1 MKQRRKRTYYN
12 AQQRA
17 IIWARYQQG
26 DSLNDIAKFFDRF
39 HSSIQ
44 GIIAKTGGIRP
55 PDKTRSALCLTTQER
70 EEISRGLSSQLSIR
84 EIAKQL
90 KRSPSTIS
98 REVNRNG
105 GRTLYRANK
114 ADIAAWE
121 RAKRPKLCKL
131 ILNKRLAKLVAMKLH
146 RSWSPQQIA
155 GWLMRTYSDKDLHVS
170 HETIYKTLYVQTRG
184 ALKKELQQCL
194 RSQRVIRRSRHATLK
209 GKGLG
214 KIVDAVH
221 ISKRPPEVKDRAVP
235 GHWEGDLIAGSGNSY
250 IATLVER
257 HSRYVMLVK
266 VGSNKTAAVIN
277 ALIKQSKKL
286 PEELYKTLTWD
297 RGCEMSNHKA
307 FTLATDIQVYFCDPK
322 SPWQRGSNENT
333 NRLLRQYFPKGTDL
347 NVHSQQKLSQV
358 ARQLNERPRKTLDY
372 ETPAERFN
380 QCVASID

>member
-1 MKQRRKRTYYN
+1 MKQRKRIYYN

-17 IIWARYQQG
+17 LIWDRYQQG
-26 DSLNDIAKFFDRF
+26 DSLHDIANIFDRF

-44 GIIAKTGGIRP
+44 GIIAKSFGIRP
-55 PDKTRSALCLTTQER
+55 PDRVRSALCLTLQER
-70 EEISRGLSSQLSIR
+70 EEISRGLSSDLSIR

-90 KRSPSTIS
+90 HRAPSTVS
-98 REVNRNG
+98 REINRNG
-105 GRTLYRANK
+105 GRKLYRANK

-121 RAKRPKLCKL
+121 RAKRPKSCKL
-131 ILNKRLAKLVAMKLH
+131 LLNKALARLVAMKLH

-155 GWLMRTYSDKDLHVS
+155 GWLMRTYPEKDLHVS

-194 RSQRVIRRSRHATLK
+194 RSQRVIRRSKHATLK

-221 ISKRPPEVKDRAVP
+221 ISERPPEVADRAVP

-266 VGSNKTAAVIN
+266 VASNKTAAVID
-277 ALIKQSKKL
+277 ALIKQAKKL
-286 PEELYKTLTWD
+286 PDELYKTLTWD

-380 QCVASID
+380 QCVALTS

>member
-1 MKQRRKRTYYN
+1 MKMRKRIYYN

-17 IIWARYQQG
+17 IIWERYQQG
-26 DSLNDIAKFFDRF
+26 DSLHDIARFFDRF

-55 PDKTRSALCLTTQER
+55 QEKTRSALCLTSQER

-84 EIAKQL
+84 QIAEQL
-90 KRSPSTIS
+90 NRSPSTVS

-105 GRTLYRANK
+105 GRKLYRANK
-114 ADIAAWE
+114 ADTAAWE
-121 RAKRPKLCKL
+121 RAKRPKPCKL
-131 ILNKRLAKLVAMKLH
+131 LLNKALAKLVAMKLN

-155 GWLMRTYSDKDLHVS
+155 GWLMRTYSNKDLHVS

-194 RSQRVIRRSRHATLK
+194 RSQRVMRRSKHATLK

-221 ISKRPPEVKDRAVP
+221 ISERPPEVADRAVP
-235 GHWEGDLIAGSGNSY
+235 GHWEGDLIVGSGNSY

-266 VGSNKTAAVIN
+266 VGSNKTVAVID

-380 QCVASID
+380 QYVASTS

>member
-1 MKQRRKRTYYN
+1 MKQRKRIYYN

-17 IIWARYQQG
+17 LIWDRYQQG
-26 DSLNDIAKFFDRF
+26 DSLHDIAKIFDRF

-44 GIIAKTGGIRP
+44 GLIARTGGIRP
-55 PDKTRSALCLTTQER
+55 PYKTRSALNLTPQER

-84 EIAKQL
+84 QIAKQL
-90 KRSPSTIS
+90 HRAPSTIS

-105 GRTLYRANK
+105 GRKLYRANK
-114 ADIAAWE
+114 ADTAAWE
-121 RAKRPKLCKL
+121 RAKRPKSCKL
-131 ILNKRLAKLVAMKLH
+131 LLNKALAKLVAMKLH

-155 GWLMRTYSDKDLHVS
+155 GWLMRTSSDKEFHVS

-184 ALKKELQQCL
+184 ALKKELQKCL
-194 RSQRVIRRSRHATLK
+194 RSQRVIRRSKHATLK

-221 ISKRPPEVKDRAVP
+221 ISERPSEVKDRAVP

-257 HSRYVMLVK
+257 HSRYVMLAK
-266 VGSNKTAAVIN
+266 VSNNKTLTVIN

-297 RGCEMSNHKA
+297 RGCEMSNHKM

-347 NVHSQQKLSQV
+347 NIHSQQKLSQV
-358 ARQLNERPRKTLDY
+358 ARQLNERPRKTLNY

-380 QCVASID
+380 QCVALID

>member
-1 MKQRRKRTYYN
+1 MKHRTRIYYN

-17 IIWARYQQG
+17 LIWDRYQQG
-26 DSLNDIAKFFDRF
+26 DSLHDIARIFNRY
-39 HSSIQ
+39 HSSIR
-44 GIIAKTGGIRP
+44 GLIARTGGIRP
-55 PDKTRSALCLTTQER
+55 PGKKRSALYLSPQER
-70 EEISRGLSSQLSIR
+70 EEISRGLSAQLSIR
-84 EIAKQL
+84 AIAKQL

-105 GRTLYRANK
+105 GRKLYRANK
-114 ADIAAWE
+114 ADSLAWE
-121 RAKRPKLCKL
+121 RAKRAKPCKL
-131 ILNKRLAKLVAMKLH
+131 LLNKALAQLVTMKLH
-146 RSWSPQQIA
+146 RRWSPQQIA
-155 GWLMRTYSDKDLHVS
+155 GWLMRTYSNKDFHVS
-170 HETIYKTLYVQTRG
+170 HETIYKTLYVQARG
-184 ALKKELQQCL
+184 ALKKELQKCL
-194 RSQRVIRRSRHATLK
+194 RTQRVIRHSKHTTLK

-221 ISKRPPEVKDRAVP
+221 ISERPQEVKDRAVP

-266 VGSNKTAAVIN
+266 VSSNKTVPVID

-286 PEELYKTLTWD
+286 PAELYKTLTWD
-297 RGCEMSNHKA
+297 RGCEMSNHKR

-322 SPWQRGSNENT
+322 SPWQRGTNENT

-347 NVHSQQKLSQV
+347 NVHTQQKLSQV

-380 QCVASID
+380 HYVALTG

>member
-1 MKQRRKRTYYN
+1 MKRRTRIYYN

-17 IIWARYQQG
+17 LIWDRYHQG
-26 DSLNDIAKFFDRF
+26 DSLHDIAKTFDRF

-44 GIIAKTGGIRP
+44 GIIARTGGIRP
-55 PDKTRSALCLTTQER
+55 PIKKRSPLYLTPQER
-70 EEISRGLSSQLSIR
+70 EEISRGVSAQLSIR
-84 EIAKQL
+84 KIAKQL
-90 KRSPSTIS
+90 SRSPSTVS
-98 REVNRNG
+98 REINRNG
-105 GRTLYRANK
+105 GRKLYRANK
-114 ADIAAWE
+114 ADLAAWE
-121 RAKRPKLCKL
+121 RAKRPKRCKL
-131 ILNKRLAKLVAMKLH
+131 LLNKALAQLVAMKLH

-155 GWLMRTYSDKDLHVS
+155 GWLMRTYSNKDFHVS

-184 ALKKELQQCL
+184 ALKKELQKYL
-194 RSQRVIRRSRHATLK
+194 RTQRVIRRSKHATFK

-214 KIVDAVH
+214 KIVDAVN
-221 ISKRPPEVKDRAVP
+221 ISERPQEVKDRAVP

-257 HSRYVMLVK
+257 HSRYVMLAK
-266 VGSNKTAAVIN
+266 VSSNKTVVVID

-286 PEELYKTLTWD
+286 PSELYKTLTWD
-297 RGCEMSNHKA
+297 RGCEMSNHKK

-347 NVHSQQKLSQV
+347 NVHTQQKLSQV

-380 QCVASID
+380 QCVALVG

>member
-1 MKQRRKRTYYN
+1 MKQRKRIYYN

-17 IIWARYQQG
+17 VIWDRYQQG
-26 DSLNDIAKFFDRF
+26 DSLHDIAKIFDRM

-44 GIIAKTGGIRP
+44 GLIARTGGIKP
-55 PDKTRSALCLTTQER
+55 PDKTRAASQLTSQER

-90 KRSPSTIS
+90 NRAPSTVS

-105 GRTLYRANK
+105 GCTSSRANK
-114 ADIAAWE
+114 ADSAAWE
-121 RAKRPKLCKL
+121 YAKRPKRCKL
-131 ILNKRLAKLVAMKLH
+131 LLNKVLARLVAMKLH
-146 RSWSPQQIA
+146 RTWSPQQIA

-170 HETIYKTLYVQTRG
+170 HETIYKTLYVQARG
-184 ALKKELQQCL
+184 ALKKELQKHL
-194 RSQRVIRRSRHATLK
+194 RSQRVMRRSKHATLK

-214 KIVDAVH
+214 KIVDAVN
-221 ISKRPPEVKDRAVP
+221 ISERPPEVEDRAVP
-235 GHWEGDLIAGSGNSY
+235 GHWEGDLIAGSGNTY

-257 HSRYVMLVK
+257 HSRYVMLAK
-266 VGSNKTAAVIN
+266 VSSNKTVAVID

-286 PEELYKTLTWD
+286 PNELYKTLTWD
-297 RGCEMSNHKA
+297 RGCEMSNHKR

-380 QCVASID
+380 QCVALTS

>member
-1 MKQRRKRTYYN
+1 MKQRRRIYYN

-17 IIWARYQQG
+17 LIWERYQQG
-26 DSLNDIAKFFDRF
+26 ESLHDIAKFFDRG

-44 GIIAKTGGIRP
+44 GILVKTGGIKPRAKKRAP
-55 PDKTRSALCLTTQER
+55 SCLTAQER
-70 EEISRGLSSQLSIR
+70 EEISRGISSQLSIR

-90 KRSPSTIS
+90 NRAPSTIS

-105 GRTLYRANK
+105 GRIIYRANK

-121 RAKRPKLCKL
+121 RAKRPKPCKL
-131 ILNKRLAKLVAMKLH
+131 ILNKALAKLIAMKLH

-155 GWLMRTYSDKDLHVS
+155 GWLMRTYPNKDLHVS
-170 HETIYKTLYVQTRG
+170 HETIYKTLYIQTRG
-184 ALKKELQQCL
+184 ALKKELQKCL
-194 RSQRVIRRSRHATLK
+194 RSQRVMRRSKHATLK

-221 ISKRPPEVKDRAVP
+221 ISERPPEVADRAVP
-235 GHWEGDLIAGSGNSY
+235 GQWEGDLIAGSGNSY

-266 VGSNKTAAVIN
+266 VASNKTAAVIS
-277 ALIKQSKKL
+277 ALINQSKKL
-286 PEELYKTLTWD
+286 PDELYKTLTWD
-297 RGCEMSNHKA
+297 RGCEMSNHKE
-307 FTLATDIQVYFCDPK
+307 FTLATNIQVYFCDPK

-380 QCVASID
+380 QCVASIC

>member
-1 MKQRRKRTYYN
+1 MKRRKRIYYN

-17 IIWARYQQG
+17 IIWERYQQG
-26 DSLNDIAKFFDRF
+26 DSLHDIARFFDRF

-55 PDKTRSALCLTTQER
+55 QEKTRSALCLTPQER

-84 EIAKQL
+84 QIAKQL
-90 KRSPSTIS
+90 NRSPSTVS

-105 GRTLYRANK
+105 GRKLYRANK
-114 ADIAAWE
+114 ADAAAWE

-131 ILNKRLAKLVAMKLH
+131 LLNKALAKLVAMKLN

-155 GWLMRTYSDKDLHVS
+155 GWLMRTYLNKDLHVS
-170 HETIYKTLYVQTRG
+170 HETIYKTLYAQTRG

-194 RSQRVIRRSRHATLK
+194 RSQRVLRRSKHATLK

-221 ISKRPPEVKDRAVP
+221 ISERPAEVKDRAVP

-266 VGSNKTAAVIN
+266 VGSNKTAAVID

-347 NVHSQQKLSQV
+347 SVHSQQKLSQV

-380 QCVASID
+380 QYVASID

>member
-1 MKQRRKRTYYN
+1 MKRRRRIYYN

-17 IIWARYQQG
+17 IIWERYQQG
-26 DSLNDIAKFFDRF
+26 ESLHDIAKFFDRG

-44 GIIAKTGGIRP
+44 GILVKSGGIIP
-55 PDKTRSALCLTTQER
+55 PDKKRAASSLTTQER
-70 EEISRGLSSQLSIR
+70 EEISRGISSQLSIR

-90 KRSPSTIS
+90 NRSPSTVS

-105 GRTLYRANK
+105 GRKLYRANK
-114 ADIAAWE
+114 ADLAAWE
-121 RAKRPKLCKL
+121 RAKRPKSCKL
-131 ILNKRLAKLVAMKLH
+131 LLNKALARLVAMKLH

-155 GWLMRTYSDKDLHVS
+155 GWLMRTYPDKDLHVS

-194 RSQRVIRRSRHATLK
+194 RSQRIMRRSKHATLK

-221 ISKRPPEVKDRAVP
+221 ISERPPEADDRAVP
-235 GHWEGDLIAGSGNSY
+235 GHWEGDLIVGSGNSY

-257 HSRYVMLVK
+257 HSRYVMLAKVK
-266 VGSNKTAAVIN
+266 SNKTAVVIE
-277 ALIKQSKKL
+277 ALIQQSKKL
-286 PEELYKTLTWD
+286 PDELYKTLTWD
-297 RGCEMSNHKA
+297 RGHEMSNHKA
-307 FTLATDIQVYFCDPK
+307 FTLATDIRVYFCDPK

-347 NVHSQQKLSQV
+347 SVHSQQKLSQV

>member
-1 MKQRRKRTYYN
+1 MKQRRRIYYN

-17 IIWARYQQG
+17 LIWERYQQG
-26 DSLNDIAKFFDRF
+26 ESLHDIAKFFDRG

-44 GIIAKTGGIRP
+44 GILVKTGGIKPRAKKRAP
-55 PDKTRSALCLTTQER
+55 SCLTAQER

-90 KRSPSTIS
+90 NRAPSTIS

-105 GRTLYRANK
+105 GRIIYRANK

-121 RAKRPKLCKL
+121 RAKRPKPCKL
-131 ILNKRLAKLVAMKLH
+131 ILNKALAKLIAMKLH

-155 GWLMRTYSDKDLHVS
+155 GWLMRTYPNKDLHVS
-170 HETIYKTLYVQTRG
+170 HETIYKTLYIQTRG

-194 RSQRVIRRSRHATLK
+194 RSQRVMRRSKHATLK

-221 ISKRPPEVKDRAVP
+221 ISERPPEVADRAVP

-266 VGSNKTAAVIN
+266 VASNTTAAVIS
-277 ALIKQSKKL
+277 ALINQSKKL
-286 PEELYKTLTWD
+286 PDELYKTLTWD
-297 RGCEMSNHKA
+297 RGCEMSNHKE
-307 FTLATDIQVYFCDPK
+307 FTLATNIQVYFCDPK

>member
-1 MKQRRKRTYYN
+1 MKQRRRIYYN

-17 IIWARYQQG
+17 VIWDRYQQG
-26 DSLNDIAKFFDRF
+26 ETLHDIAKFFDRG

-44 GIIAKTGGIRP
+44 GIVVKTGGIRP
-55 PDKTRSALCLTTQER
+55 PDKKRSSSCLTAQER
-70 EEISRGLSSQLSIR
+70 EEISRGISSHLSIR
-84 EIAKQL
+84 EIANQL
-90 KRSPSTIS
+90 NRAPSTVS

-105 GRTLYRANK
+105 GRIIYRANK
-114 ADIAAWE
+114 ADTAAWE
-121 RAKRPKLCKL
+121 RAKRPKSCKL
-131 ILNKRLAKLVAMKLH
+131 ILNKALAKLVAMKLH

-155 GWLMRTYSDKDLHVS
+155 GWLMRTYPNEDLHVS
-170 HETIYKTLYVQTRG
+170 HETIYKTLYIQTRG

-194 RSQRVIRRSRHATLK
+194 RSQRVMRRSKHATLK

-214 KIVDAVH
+214 KIVDAVN
-221 ISKRPPEVKDRAVP
+221 ISERPAEVADRAVP

-266 VGSNKTAAVIN
+266 VGSSKTAAVIG
-277 ALIKQSKKL
+277 ALIENSKKL
-286 PEELYKTLTWD
+286 PDEIYKTLTWD
-297 RGCEMSNHKA
+297 RGSEMSNHKE

-347 NVHSQQKLSQV
+347 NVHSRQKLSQV
-358 ARQLNERPRKTLDY
+358 ARQLNERPRKTLGY
-372 ETPAERFN
+372 ETPVERFN
-380 QCVASID
+380 QCVASTN